1 MSRNTALSPLR
12 ILHVL
17 RAPVG
22 GLFRHVRDLAM
33 AQAHAG
39 LAVGVVYDSRT
50 GSTATEVALARLG
63 EQIGLGVHR
72 VGMSRNIGWRDLMA
86 YRSVLRLARA
96 NNIDIVHGHGAKGGA
111 YARLAGRALKRA
123 GSDVRVYYTAHGGS
137 LHYSRAS
144 AHGRL
149 YLDLERRLAPDT
161 DGLIFESEFSART
174 FAEKVG
180 LVDVAMRVIPNG
192 VGRGEFYETLVAD
205 TADDFLFVGEL
216 RRLKGVDVLLD
227 ALAIVSSRR
236 PVSLAIVGAGPDEAL
251 FARQVRRLK
260 LKSSVSFLGM
270 RPARVAFTRGRCLV
284 VPSRGES
291 FPYIVLEAGAAS
303 LPMIAS
309 NVGGIPEIAGPIRGM
324 LVEPNDHVE
333 LAARLDAF
341 LSDPI
346 PFITRAQALQKRIGE
361 HFTIEAMTRQVD
373 DFYGCDLGSQPR
385 L

>member
-1 MSRNTALSPLR
+1 MKTALSPLR

-22 GLFRHVRDLAM
+22 GLFRHVVDLAL
-33 AQAHAG
+33 AQTHAG
-39 LAVGVVYDSRT
+39 LAVGVVCDSRT
-50 GSTATEVALARLG
+50 GSTATEAVLARLG
-63 EQIGLGVHR
+63 EQIALGVHR
-72 VGMSRNIGWRDLMA
+72 VAMSRNIGWRDLTA
-86 YRSVLRLARA
+86 YRNVLRLARA
-96 NNIDIVHGHGAKGGA
+96 HTIEIVHGHGAKGGA
-111 YARLAGRALKRA
+111 YARLAGRALKR
-123 GSDVRVYYTAHGGS
+123 SDTGVRVYYTAHGGS

-144 AHGRL
+144 VHGRL
-149 YLDLERRLAPDT
+149 YLDLERRLAQDT
-161 DGLIFESEFSART
+161 DGLIFESEFGART

-180 LVDVAMRVIPNG
+180 RVDVAMRVIPNG
-192 VGRGEFYETLVAD
+192 VGKGEFYETLVAD
-205 TADDFLFVGEL
+205 TAADFVFVGEL

-251 FARQVRRLK
+251 FARQARRLK
-260 LKSSVSFLGM
+260 LKSSVSFLGV

-284 VPSRGES
+284 VPSRAES

-309 NVGGIPEIAGPIRGM
+309 DVGGIPEIAGPVSGM
-324 LVEPNDHVE
+324 LVQPKDHVQ
-333 LAARLDAF
+333 LAGRLDDF

-346 PFITRAQALQKRIGE
+346 PFIERAQILQRRIAQY
-361 HFTIEAMTRQVD
+361 FTIDAMARQVD
-373 DFYGCDLGSQPR
+373 DFYGSDLASQPR